1 MATIEQ
7 ITGSEKVKDSYQK
20 IYNSDNAINTEVLAH
35 LADTTAHTSEHITF
49 SPITGI
55 TSTNVQDAVV
65 QVNTSLETHIASVTA
80 HEAEKIVFNPITNVT
95 STDVQ
100 GAVTQVNTRVSN
112 IIASSGTS
120 DTEVVDARNS
130 TVKGETFTVLDGR
143 LEATEQDLKTL
154 SIDIIDTDNTLNYET
169 IIKVVNGKPVLEY
182 EEAL

>member
-20 IYNSDNAINTEVLAH
+20 IYNSDNAINTE
-35 LADTTAHTSEHITF
+35 
-49 SPITGI
+49 
-55 TSTNVQDAVV
+55 
-65 QVNTSLETHIASVTA
+65 LETHIASVTA
-80 HEAEKIVFNPITNVT
+80 HEAEKIVFSPITNVT

-100 GAVTQVNTRVSN
+100 GAVTQVNTRVNN

-154 SIDIIDTDNTLNYET
+154 SIDIIDEDNSKNYT
-169 IIKVVNGKPVLEY
+169 TQLKVVSGKPVLVY
-182 EEAL
+182 EEVL

>member
-20 IYNSDNAINTEVLAH
+20 IYNSDNAINTELETH
-35 LADTTAHTSEHITF
+35 LASITAHT
-49 SPITGI
+49 
-55 TSTNVQDAVV
+55 
-65 QVNTSLETHIASVTA
+65 
-80 HEAEKIVFNPITNVT
+80 AEEIVFSPITNVT

-169 IIKVVNGKPVLEY
+169 IIKVVSGKPVLEY
-182 EEAL
+182 EEVL

>member
-1 MATIEQ
+1 MATVEQ
-7 ITGSEKVKDSYQK
+7 IAGSEKVKDSYQK
-20 IYNSDNAINTEVLAH
+20 IYNSDTAINEELETH
-35 LADTTAHTSEHITF
+35 LASITAHT
-49 SPITGI
+49 
-55 TSTNVQDAVV
+55 
-65 QVNTSLETHIASVTA
+65 
-80 HEAEKIVFNPITNVT
+80 AEEIVFSPITNVT

-143 LEATEQDLKTL
+143 LEATEQDIKTL

-169 IIKVVNGKPVLEY
+169 IIKVVSGKPVLEY
-182 EEAL
+182 EEVL

>member
-1 MATIEQ
+1 LATIEQ

-20 IYNSDNAINTEVLAH
+20 IYNSDNAINTELETH
-35 LADTTAHTSEHITF
+35 LASITAHT
-49 SPITGI
+49 
-55 TSTNVQDAVV
+55 
-65 QVNTSLETHIASVTA
+65 
-80 HEAEKIVFNPITNVT
+80 AEEIVFSPITNVT

-169 IIKVVNGKPVLEY
+169 IIKVVSGKPVLEY
-182 EEAL
+182 EEVL

>member
-1 MATIEQ
+1 LATIEQ

-20 IYNSDNAINTEVLAH
+20 IYNSDNAINTE
-35 LADTTAHTSEHITF
+35 
-49 SPITGI
+49 
-55 TSTNVQDAVV
+55 
-65 QVNTSLETHIASVTA
+65 LETHIASVTA
-80 HEAEKIVFNPITNVT
+80 HEAEKIVFSPITNVT

-100 GAVTQVNTRVSN
+100 GAVTQVSARVSN

-120 DTEVVDARNS
+120 DTEVVDARNSTVKGETFTVLDDRLETTEQDFETLNTEVVDARNS

-169 IIKVVNGKPVLEY
+169 IIKVVSGKPVLEY
-182 EEAL
+182 EEVL

>member
-1 MATIEQ
+1 LATIEQ

-20 IYNSDNAINTEVLAH
+20 IYNSDNAINTELETH
-35 LADTTAHTSEHITF
+35 LASITAHT
-49 SPITGI
+49 
-55 TSTNVQDAVV
+55 
-65 QVNTSLETHIASVTA
+65 
-80 HEAEKIVFNPITNVT
+80 AEEIVFSPITNVT

-130 TVKGETFTVLDGR
+130 TVKGETFTVLDDR

-169 IIKVVNGKPVLEY
+169 IIKVVSGKPVLEY
-182 EEAL
+182 EEVL